1 MSQRNRRSY
10 LYIYS
15 LIVVWL
21 TTSLLSNFLFCF
33 YSSSLSPQAW
43 APLCATQHEHTAS
56 LLEASV
62 DIVAKNMVLISLFWV
77 KLDPWVFYS
86 LMWHHIH
93 RDTGYRDV
101 LALSLCCLATLWR
114 LVTKELSRIDITW
127 NSFPSVKIQTRV
139 LWFRRCQLNLRHHH
153 RGDVYKMAQNVL
165 RNPACISQL

>member
-1 MSQRNRRSY
+1 MSQRNRPSY

-33 YSSSLSPQAW
+33 YFSSLSPQAW

-101 LALSLCCLATLWR
+101 LALSLCCLATFWR

-127 NSFPSVKIQTRV
+127 NSFLSENPDQGSVVSTLSAEPPSSSPWWRLQDGPKC
-139 LWFRRCQLNLRHHH
+139 L
-153 RGDVYKMAQNVL
+153 A
-165 RNPACISQL
+165 